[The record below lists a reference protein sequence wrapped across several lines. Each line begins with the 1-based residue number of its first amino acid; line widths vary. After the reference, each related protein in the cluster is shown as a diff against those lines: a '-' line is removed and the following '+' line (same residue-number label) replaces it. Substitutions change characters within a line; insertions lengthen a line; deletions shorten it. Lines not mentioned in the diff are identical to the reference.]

1 MSITQEMRFRESLM
15 KFVEKYGV
23 GQAMRK
29 YNVHKSYIYFWKARW
44 IAGNKSIES
53 LREKSR
59 AHKTHPA
66 KQTAEEEKLI
76 RNLYRRSPN
85 IGEVDLWHKL
95 RSRGYT
101 RSLSGLSKALHRL
114 GIRTSPK
121 SHPSPSYKPKPYEQ
135 MTFPGER
142 VQIDVKYVPKECLSP
157 ELTDVAPYIKFYQYT
172 AIDEF
177 SRVRFLMG
185 FGSHD
190 TYSSSVFLRKAYQY
204 YRKLGIN
211 IKCIQTDN
219 GPEFTKRLLSVKPG
233 VEESSLF
240 ELTAKKL
247 GIEVKHIKPHTPRHN
262 GKVERSHREDQK
274 LFYSPIMEEKSKRK
288 FTSLADFSNKLHYH
302 MFRTNRRPMRPL
314 GFLSPL
320 AYLRKFQGK

>member
-15 KFVEKYGV
+15 KFTEKHGV
-23 GQAMRK
+23 QQAMRK
-29 YNVHKSYIYFWKARW
+29 YNKSKSYIYFWRVRW
-44 IAGNKSIES
+44 LAGDKNIES
-53 LREKSR
+53 LRECSR
-59 AHKTHPA
+59 RPDSSPRQHT
-66 KQTAEEEKLI
+66 QDEEKLI
-76 RNLYRRSPN
+76 KDLCRRNPN
-85 IGEVDLWHKL
+85 IGEVDLWYKL

-121 SHPSPSYKPKPYEQ
+121 SRPSPSYKPKPYEQ

-157 ELTDVAPYIKFYQYT
+157 ELTEVASYTKFYQYT
-172 AIDEF
+172 AIDEYC
-177 SRVRFLMG
+177 RVRFLMG
-185 FGSHD
+185 FDEHN
-190 TYSSSVFLRKAYQY
+190 TYSSSVFLRRVYQY
-204 YRKLGIN
+204 YKKLGVE
-211 IKCIQTDN
+211 IKCVQTDN
-219 GPEFTKRLLSVKPG
+219 GAEFTKRLMSVKSE

-240 ELTAKKL
+240 ALTAKEL
-247 GIEVKHIKPHTPRHN
+247 GIEVRHIKPHTPRHN

-274 LFYSPIMEEKSKRK
+274 LFYSPIMEEDSKRK
-288 FTSLADFSNKLHYH
+288 FSSLDDFNKKLQRH